1 MNYRTLFLKTYVA
14 FLMTL
19 VLVSVSFA
27 NVTVSGTTQG
37 NTDGEI
43 TSFGF
48 NNPTDVSGLIL
59 LQSGAGAQSFTE
71 TTSLTRAARQQLQF
85 EVRDIDGFDHLD
97 VYVVIYKS
105 DNKTVD
111 SGIALQH
118 LNSGVSDDALVL
130 RWIAPERSVYLSGLF
145 PDETFNF
152 TLTSGVDNFLV
163 KSGSTPLVNSYN
175 SGISDFVTSGLFN
188 GIPNTLSTW
197 SIDATPESTEIE
209 SGVVS
214 VYNGENVTSSGVRVI
229 KRLVTVNFQISKVL
243 PRVGSLN
250 YAVIVYDR
258 LQQETSTTK
267 TGEVYAYHADNA
279 VDYDVQFYG
288 EISID
293 EPNDVVFSGVAAG
306 SGFKQSE
313 GLITA
318 TFISN
323 DSYKQSFSADTTWLP
338 DVVTTGLPEF
348 AFLIPNSGLQGVV
361 GLTVKGT
368 NDPDDHLRNQGNR
381 FALNALRNSIE
392 TLRDDS
398 AGATEPVDLLLFNT
412 GDEIDKV
419 ISSSSGAV
427 YVDDRSATPKSSSD
441 REIAQANSTSE
452 PGIVSTF
459 RFEIRLS
466 PVFQTNYVENGVVK
480 TTVFTGSIRLLISN
494 VS

>member
-27 NVTVSGTTQG
+27 NVTVSGNTQG
-37 NTDGEI
+37 STDGQI

-59 LQSGAGAQSFTE
+59 LESGAGSFEETE
-71 TTSLTRAARQQLQF
+71 SLSRAFRQQLEF
-85 EVRDIDGFDHLD
+85 EVEDVDGFDHLD
-97 VYVVIYKS
+97 VYVVIYKHIE
-105 DNKTVD
+105 KTTD

-130 RWIAPERSVYLSGLF
+130 RWIAPERSVYLSGLT
-145 PDETFNF
+145 PEETFNF
-152 TLTSGVDNFLV
+152 TLTSGIDNFLV

-188 GIPNTLSTW
+188 AIPNTLSTW
-197 SIDATPESTEIE
+197 SIDATPASTELR

-214 VYNGENVTSSGVRVI
+214 VYNDNTVVSSGVRVI
-229 KRLVTVNFQISKVL
+229 KRLVTVDFQISKVL
-243 PRVGSLN
+243 PVAGALN

-267 TGEVYAYHADNA
+267 TGEVYSYHADNGIN
-279 VDYDVQFYG
+279 YDVQFYG
-288 EISID
+288 EIIIEGD
-293 EPNDVVFSGVAAG
+293 NDVVFSDVAAG

-313 GLITA
+313 DLITA

-323 DSYKQSFSADTTWLP
+323 DNYKQSFSADTTWKP
-338 DVVTTGLPEF
+338 DVVTVGLPEF

-368 NDPDDHLRNQGNR
+368 NDPDDHLRNEGNR
-381 FALNALRNSIE
+381 FALNAFRNSITTSRGDTDE
-392 TLRDDS
+392 PT
-398 AGATEPVDLLLFNT
+398 TPVDLLLFEN
-412 GDEIDKV
+412 GDVDIEKV
-419 ISSSSGAV
+419 ISSSSGTI
-427 YVDDRSATPKSSSD
+427 YVNDRSATPKSSND
-441 REIAQANSTSE
+441 REIAQAASTSE